1 MKILIAADGSPYTRA
16 AAQYVAN
23 HAGMLKEPPEV
34 RLIHVHAALPYT
46 KSVSKQAIDAYY
58 KEESVAALEVAEKEL
73 AKAGVKF
80 TSTWATGDA
89 AQQIAKYAKSEGMD
103 LIVTGTRGH
112 GALAA
117 IAMGSVTTKLL
128 ALSSVPV
135 LVIPTAKG

>member
-23 HAGMLKEPPEV
+23 HAGLLKDAPEV

-46 KSVSKQAIDAYY
+46 KSVSKKAIDAYY
-58 KEESVAALEVAEKEL
+58 KEESVKALEVAEKEL

-80 TSTWATGDA
+80 TSTWAAGDA
-89 AQQIAKYAKSEGMD
+89 AEQIARYAKAEGID

-112 GALAA
+112 GALAS
-117 IAMGSVTTKLL
+117 IALGSVTNKLL
-128 ALSSVPV
+128 ALTSIPM
-135 LVIPTAKG
+135 LVIPTGKG